1 MPVDNTKV
9 ISPRLSKGRDAHL
22 DGMRGIA
29 AFIVLITHTLAAFWP
44 TTVYGPLRE
53 GSVADFLFLR
63 TPLAILTNGHF
74 AVGLFFIL
82 SGYVLT
88 KKYFTSPPPTL
99 EKLAPDI
106 GKRFTRLYLAA
117 FPAAVA
123 AALLM
128 WSGCYYNVPAA
139 ELTHSRWLAD
149 SRHTCSG
156 FELALVVINPLM
168 CLTDKYNPVAW
179 SLFVELWGS
188 IAAFCIVIATSQ
200 LATLGRIVF
209 GVAIV
214 VLSRLSALGNGDS
227 VTYGYLGFFAIGVL
241 FADFEPKLIAAL
253 GGGRRTTPIQY
264 AAHYGAW
271 ALAIAL
277 CAIPH
282 YALFHGEPTLLPKPA
297 AMVVKAAVMG
307 GPSGALAILVFAI
320 VLLSHA
326 AKDLLSK
333 RMPAYLGRISVGLY
347 LVHMPIL
354 YSLGCS
360 IVSHH
365 SQLGL
370 DFDLSRQLAACAVV
384 MASLGV
390 GHAYSVLF
398 DDFAVNVSRRLGQL
412 LRGNLRGATPNCA
425 RSTTGSTKIEPAC

>member
-1 MPVDNTKV
+1 MKDVRMADATV
-9 ISPRLSKGRDAHL
+9 MSARLSTGRDRHL

-74 AVGLFFIL
+74 AVCLFFIL

-88 KKYFTSPPPTL
+88 KKYFVSPPPTL
-99 EKLAPDI
+99 GELAPDI
-106 GKRFTRLYLAA
+106 GKRFARLYFAA

-128 WSGCYYNVPAA
+128 WSGCYSNVSAA
-139 ELTHSRWLAD
+139 ELTHSRWLAE

-156 FELALVVINPLM
+156 FELALVFVNPIM

-188 IAAFCIVIATSQ
+188 IAAFCIVISTSQ
-200 LATLGRIVF
+200 LAPLGRIVF
-209 GVAIV
+209 CVAIV

-241 FADFEPKLIAAL
+241 FADCEPKLSDAM
-253 GGGRRTTPIQY
+253 GSGRRTTTIQHV
-264 AAHYGAW
+264 AHYGVW
-271 ALAIAL
+271 TLAIAL
-277 CAIPH
+277 CSIPH

-297 AMVVKAAVMG
+297 AAVVKMAVMG
-307 GPSGALAILVFAI
+307 GPSGILAILVFAV

-326 AKDLLSK
+326 VKDLLSK
-333 RMPAYLGRISVGLY
+333 RMAAYLGRISVGLY

-360 IVSHH
+360 VVSHH
-365 SQLGL
+365 SRLGI
-370 DFDLSRQLAACAVV
+370 DFDWSRQVAAAAVV
-384 MASLGV
+384 MASLGM
-390 GHAYSVLF
+390 GHLYSVLF
-398 DDFAVNVSRRLGQL
+398 DDFAVNASRRLGQL
-412 LRGNLRGATPNCA
+412 LSGNLRRANSRVVVAGDV
-425 RSTTGSTKIEPAC
+425 